1 MFEVDIGTV
10 AVPAKNWYDFMG
22 AENGESRTNYLTL
35 AVQAYFSEE
44 YLQILLII
52 LPYTLIRT
60 GFFKKKMRLADIQS
74 FLSSLAIARLS
85 WEAPL
90 AQLVQSL
97 GLDYATKKVEKAT
110 FGDIAMSGKNQSTAV
125 DVLAGSAIFG
135 LMRYFSLL
143 N

>member
-85 WEAPL
+85 WEAPHRIPPSPSHHIARTHRAL
-90 AQLVQSL
+90 ASQFIKQPV
-97 GLDYATKKVEKAT
+97 Y
-110 FGDIAMSGKNQSTAV
+110 
-125 DVLAGSAIFG
+125 
-135 LMRYFSLL
+135 
-143 N
+143 